1 MLERGNSARMNK
13 LINKIYDYVERFS
26 TAQE

>member
-1 MLERGNSARMNK
+1 MLERGNTALMNK
-13 LINKIYDYVERFS
+13 LINKTYDYVEKFS